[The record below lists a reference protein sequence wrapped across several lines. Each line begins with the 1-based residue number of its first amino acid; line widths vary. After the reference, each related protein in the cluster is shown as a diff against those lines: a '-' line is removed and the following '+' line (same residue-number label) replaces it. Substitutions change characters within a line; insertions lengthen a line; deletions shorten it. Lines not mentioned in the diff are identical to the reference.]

1 MIPLQVGTHNYVDF
15 WGPKRIELIPIRTTV
30 RGLCYKMTLSNPLP
44 LNPERFL
51 FFISNFIQSEDKLE
65 KINLMIAANDTWQ
78 GIIGNYWPYSK
89 GQKISKGLFMMSQY
103 TKMNIK
109 VVLKN
114 GCI

>member
-65 KINLMIAANDTWQ
+65 KMNLMIAANDTWQ

-89 GQKISKGLFMMSQY
+89 GQKISKGLFMMSQ
-103 TKMNIK
+103 
-109 VVLKN
+109 
-114 GCI
+114 